1 MNYIWNSQV
10 IGSDGT
16 PLVDGKIFVY
26 KHNTSE
32 LANTYKDFEGHL
44 NTNPVILDSL
54 GHCNIIVDYGY
65 YDLII
70 KDKNDQLQFSILNV
84 SYSDSG
90 ISPETIEIVA
100 GDNIRVSQDENV
112 YTISLGDN
120 VLGSISNLALQVGRF
135 DTTKQDKL
143 TAGDHITID
152 DNVISVNEDFYTV
165 SESDNIFSTKT
176 QVQQIVGQIQDR
188 LNTKQNTL
196 LPGDGISIT
205 AQDVISTKYKPWSY
219 KEMRLDTQ
227 NEQYLFTVGDLRFY
241 GYYDSST
248 SFRLRVYSTGRTL
261 YYDAVNALTGASNY
275 STTISPIVER
285 NLSFLFNSSYPYNKI
300 LNWIGESSSSF
311 QNFIMQS
318 EVEVYLAKN
327 GTTVFYKYKLFEE

>member
-120 VLGSISNLALQVGRF
+120 VLTSISNLALQVARF

-196 LPGDGISIT
+196 LPGDGISIVN
-205 AQDVISTKYKPWSY
+205 DVISAVKTWHKKDINATSDTLLFDLEDVYFYSY
-219 KEMRLDTQ
+219 W
-227 NEQYLFTVGDLRFY
+227 
-241 GYYDSST
+241 DSGVN
-248 SFRLRVYSTGRTL
+248 FRLKVVKKTDVDTL
-261 YYDAVNALTGASNY
+261 YCKEINLRTGQVENFTLGVDKALG
-275 STTISPIVER
+275 
-285 NLSFLFNSSYPYNKI
+285 LSFTNSYPYNSIKF
-300 LNWIGESSSSF
+300 LVNKPGETTYQITEIEF
-311 QNFIMQS
+311 M
-318 EVEVYLAKN
+318 YL
-327 GTTVFYKYKLFEE
+327 GTTLYYNITNEGSI